1 MNGLAPF
8 FRKDEFVVD
17 TNSEYLQ
24 GELQRLDWLLH
35 REILRLRAIY
45 QLSQDEFRGL
55 YVSDGQVDTL
65 LRESQQAPEII
76 DPAELTQRADLLHR
90 SNLALLDEGS
100 PWTILQHE
108 FDLSALEMDAVL
120 LALAMETHPKYET
133 IYAYLN
139 NDVTRKWPTCDLT
152 LRLFAPELAGKSQL
166 RRFLLPQATLFSSG
180 LLRPVQHT
188 NDRAA
193 WLSAGF
199 SVAPELHRYL
209 LSFPTR
215 LGRVNQFLSRIRP
228 RPTHEL
234 FTVPSGLREQ
244 LERVPE
250 ILDKSCGCGGNPL
263 LVFIGEYGMGAEEIA
278 ESLCAQLQRQLLHF
292 SVEKARTADEPL
304 LKLLHPVLLEQR
316 LEGAAVFA
324 NECGVLFG
332 PEGNPTAE
340 GHAFISALTETGGL
354 VFLAFSPQTRWRE
367 LLQGRRKLVFTLEE
381 PDFEERRRLWR
392 VIGQN
397 LVSDAV
403 ADDLANR
410 FVLNPGQIQDAIVM
424 AQDHHYL
431 REGRDGALTADELL
445 EAARAQSDQN
455 LGKLAARVRGA
466 HTWKDLVLPANT
478 LRQIKEISSAIRFR
492 HHVYSNWGFDKRLVS
507 GKGLKVLF
515 SGAAG
520 TGKTMTAGIIAR
532 DLGLDLY
539 KIDLSGIVSKFIG
552 ETEKNLDRIFR
563 ASQSGNAILFF
574 DEADALFGKRSEV
587 KDAHDRYA
595 NIEVAYLLQKMED
608 HDGVVVLA
616 TNLSK
621 NLDEAFSRRMHYV
634 VEFPL
639 PNATHREQLWRG
651 MFPPQAPLADDV
663 DFKFLSEQFPLPG
676 GDIRNVVL
684 SAAFLAAQDGSAI
697 HMRHLVPSLGRL
709 MVKKGKVPST
719 TEFKQYH
726 AWLSS
731 GD

>member
-1 MNGLAPF
+1 
-8 FRKDEFVVD
+8 VVD
-17 TNSEYLQ
+17 TNRKYLQ

-45 QLSQDEFRGL
+45 QLSLDEFRGL

-65 LRESQQAPEII
+65 LRENQQPPEVI
-76 DPAELTQRADLLHR
+76 DPAELTGRAELLHR
-90 SNLALLDEGS
+90 SNLELLDEGS
-100 PWTILQHE
+100 PWAVLQRE
-108 FDLSALEMDAVL
+108 FDLCALELDAVL

-152 LRLFAPELAGKSQL
+152 LRLFAPDLAERAQL
-166 RRFLLPQATLFSSG
+166 RRFLLPQATLFTSG
-180 LLRPVQHT
+180 LLRPVQHA

-193 WLSAGF
+193 WLSSGF
-199 SVAPELHRYL
+199 SAAPELYRYL
-209 LSFPTR
+209 LSFPPK
-215 LGRVNQFLSRIRP
+215 LGKVNQFLTRVQPHSTPER
-228 RPTHEL
+228 L
-234 FTVPSGLREQ
+234 TVPSALRQQ
-244 LERVPE
+244 LERTPE
-250 ILDKSCGCGGNPL
+250 ILSQGCGCGERPL
-263 LVFIGEYGMGAEEIA
+263 MVFVGQYGMGAEEIA
-278 ESLCAQLQRQLLHF
+278 ESLCSRLKRRLLYF
-292 SVEKARTADEPL
+292 SVERARTADEPL
-304 LKLLHPVLLEQR
+304 LKLLQPVLLEQR
-316 LEGAAVFA
+316 LEDAAIFA
-324 NECGVLFG
+324 GECGNLFG
-332 PEGNPTAE
+332 AEGNPTAE
-340 GHAFISALTETGGL
+340 GQAFIAALTEAGGL
-354 VFLAFSPQTRWRE
+354 VFLAFSPQMRWRE
-367 LLQGRRKLVFTLEE
+367 LLQGKRKLVFILEE

-392 VIGQN
+392 VLGQD
-397 LVSDAV
+397 LVSDAM

-410 FVLNPGQIQDAIVM
+410 FMLNPGQIHDAIVM
-424 AQDHHYL
+424 ARDHHYL
-431 REGRDGALTADELL
+431 REGRNGSLGADDLL
-445 EAARAQSDQN
+445 EAARSQSDQN

-466 HTWKDLVLPANT
+466 HSWKDLVLPANT
-478 LRQIKEISSAIRFR
+478 LKQIREISSAIRFR
-492 HHVYSNWGFDKRLVS
+492 HHVYSSWGFDQRLVS

-621 NLDEAFSRRMHYV
+621 NLDDAFSRRMHYV

-651 MFPPQAPLADDV
+651 MFPPQAPLAEDV

-684 SAAFLAAQDGSAI
+684 SAAFLAAQDGTAI
-697 HMRHLVPSLGRL
+697 HMRHLVPALGRL
-709 MVKKGKVPST
+709 MVKKGKVPSA

-726 AWLSS
+726 SWLTS

>member
-1 MNGLAPF
+1 M
-8 FRKDEFVVD
+8 VD

-65 LRESQQAPEII
+65 LRENQQAPEII

-215 LGRVNQFLSRIRP
+215 LGRVN
-228 RPTHEL
+228 
-234 FTVPSGLREQ
+234 
-244 LERVPE
+244 
-250 ILDKSCGCGGNPL
+250 PL
-263 LVFIGEYGMGAEEIA
+263 IA

-304 LKLLHPVLLEQR
+304 LKLLQPVLLEQR

-324 NECGVLFG
+324 SECGVLFG
-332 PEGNPTAE
+332 AEGSPTAE

-381 PDFEERRRLWR
+381 PDFEERRRLWG

-397 LVSDAV
+397 LVSDGV

-574 DEADALFGKRSEV
+574 DGADALFGKRSEV

>member
-1 MNGLAPF
+1 
-8 FRKDEFVVD
+8 V
-17 TNSEYLQ
+17 
-24 GELQRLDWLLH
+24 
-35 REILRLRAIY
+35 
-45 QLSQDEFRGL
+45 
-55 YVSDGQVDTL
+55 
-65 LRESQQAPEII
+65 
-76 DPAELTQRADLLHR
+76 
-90 SNLALLDEGS
+90 
-100 PWTILQHE
+100 
-108 FDLSALEMDAVL
+108 
-120 LALAMETHPKYET
+120 ETHPKYET

-152 LRLFAPELAGKSQL
+152 LRLFAPDLAERTQL

-180 LLRPVQHT
+180 LLRPLQHA

-193 WLSAGF
+193 WLSTGF
-199 SVAPELHRYL
+199 SVAPELYRYL
-209 LSFPTR
+209 LSLPPK
-215 LGRVNQFLSRIRP
+215 LGKVNQFLARVQPRSQRERP
-228 RPTHEL
+228 I
-234 FTVPSGLREQ
+234 VPSVLREQ

-250 ILDKSCGCGGNPL
+250 ILSKSCGCGEHPL
-263 LVFIGEYGMGAEEIA
+263 MVFLGQYGAGAEEIA
-278 ESLCAQLQRQLLHF
+278 DDLCARIERRLLYF
-292 SVEKARTADEPL
+292 SVEKARTAEESL
-304 LKLLHPVLLEQR
+304 LKLLQPVLLEQK
-316 LEGAAVFA
+316 LESVVIFVS
-324 NECGVLFG
+324 ECGSLFG
-332 PEGNPTAE
+332 AEGSPTAE
-340 GHAFISALTETGGL
+340 GHTFISALAESSGL
-354 VFLAFSPQTRWRE
+354 VFLAFSPHMRWRE
-367 LLQGRRKLVFTLEE
+367 LLQGKRKLVFELEE
-381 PDFEERRRLWR
+381 PDFEERRRLWQTL
-392 VIGQN
+392 GEGM
-397 LVSDAV
+397 VSESM

-410 FVLNPGQIQDAIVM
+410 FILNSGQIHDAVVM
-424 AQDHHYL
+424 ARDHHFL
-431 REGRDGALTADELL
+431 REGRNGALTADDLL

-455 LGKLAARVRGA
+455 LGKLATRVRAA
-466 HTWKDLVLPANT
+466 HTWKDLVLPAAT
-478 LRQIKEISSAIRFR
+478 LKQIREISAAIRFR
-492 HHVYSNWGFDKRLVS
+492 HHVYSSWGFDQRLVS

-563 ASQSGNAILFF
+563 AAQSGNAILFF

-595 NIEVAYLLQKMED
+595 NIEVAYLLQKMDD
-608 HDGVVVLA
+608 HDGVVILA

-639 PNATHREQLWRG
+639 PNAAHREQLWRG
-651 MFPPQAPLADDV
+651 MFPPQAPVADDV
-663 DFKFLSEQFPLPG
+663 DFKFLSDQFALPG

-684 SAAFLAAQDGSAI
+684 SAAFLAAQDGTAI

-709 MVKKGKVPST
+709 MVKKGKVPSA

-726 AWLSS
+726 SWLSS

>member
-1 MNGLAPF
+1 M
-8 FRKDEFVVD
+8 VD
-17 TNSEYLQ
+17 TNREYLQ

-35 REILRLRAIY
+35 REILRLRASY
-45 QLSQDEFRGL
+45 QLSLDEFRGL

-65 LRESQQAPEII
+65 LRENQQHEGD
-76 DPAELTQRADLLHR
+76 DPAELSQRAELLHR
-90 SNLALLDEGS
+90 SNLALLDERS
-100 PWTILQHE
+100 PWAVLQRE
-108 FDLSALEMDAVL
+108 FDLSPLEMDAIL

-139 NDVTRKWPTCDLT
+139 NDVTRKWPTCDLA
-152 LRLFAPELAGKSQL
+152 LRLFAPDLEERAQL

-180 LLRPVQHT
+180 LLRPVQHIH
-188 NDRAA
+188 DRAA
-193 WLSAGF
+193 WLSTGF
-199 SVAPELHRYL
+199 SMAPELYRYL
-209 LSFPTR
+209 LLLPPK
-215 LGRVNQFLSRIRP
+215 LGRANQFLIRIQP
-228 RPTHEL
+228 SSAHEPVN
-234 FTVPSGLREQ
+234 VPAALREE

-250 ILDKSCGCGGNPL
+250 ILNKRCDCGGPPL
-263 LVFIGEYGMGAEEIA
+263 IVFVGQYGMGAEEIA
-278 ESLCAQLQRQLLHF
+278 KSFCARLQRRLLFF
-292 SVEKARTADEPL
+292 SVEKARTSDEPL
-304 LKLLHPVLLEQR
+304 LKLLQPVLLEQR
-316 LEGAAVFA
+316 LEGTAIFA
-324 NECGVLFG
+324 SECSSLFG
-332 PEGNPTAE
+332 AEGSPTAE
-340 GHAFISALTETGGL
+340 GQGLISALAESGGL
-354 VFLAFSPQTRWRE
+354 VFLAFSPQMRWRE
-367 LLQGRRKLVFTLEE
+367 LLQGKRKLAFPLEE
-381 PDFEERRRLWR
+381 PDFEERCRLWR
-392 VIGQN
+392 ALGEGLI
-397 LVSDAV
+397 SESM

-410 FVLNPGQIQDAIVM
+410 FILNPGQIHDAMVM
-424 AQDHHYL
+424 ARDRHYL
-431 REGRDGALTADELL
+431 REGRNGALTTDDLL

-455 LGKLAARVRGA
+455 LGKLATRVRAA

-478 LRQIKEISSAIRFR
+478 LKQIREISAAIRFR
-492 HHVYSNWGFDKRLVS
+492 HQVYSSWGFDQRLVS

-595 NIEVAYLLQKMED
+595 NIEVAYLLQKMDD
-608 HDGVVVLA
+608 HDGVVILA

-621 NLDEAFSRRMHYV
+621 NLDEAFSRRMHYA

-639 PNATHREQLWRG
+639 PNAAHREQLWRG
-651 MFPPQAPLADDV
+651 MFPPQAPVADDV
-663 DFKFLSEQFPLPG
+663 DFKFLSEQFALPG

-684 SAAFLAAQDGSAI
+684 SAAFLAAQDGTAI

-709 MVKKGKVPST
+709 MVKKGKVPSA

-726 AWLSS
+726 SWLTS

>member
-1 MNGLAPF
+1 M
-8 FRKDEFVVD
+8 VD
-17 TNSEYLQ
+17 TNREYLQ

-45 QLSQDEFRGL
+45 QLSLDEFRGL
-55 YVSDGQVDTL
+55 YVSDAQVDAL
-65 LRESQQAPEII
+65 LRDTQQASEVS
-76 DPAELTQRADLLHR
+76 DPAELTERAELLHH
-90 SNLALLDEGS
+90 SNLQLLEEGS
-100 PWTILQHE
+100 PWARLQRE
-108 FDLSALEMDAVL
+108 FSLGALEMDAIL
-120 LALAMETHPKYET
+120 LALAMEVHPKYET

-139 NDVTRKWPTCDLT
+139 NDITRKWPTCDLV
-152 LRLFAPELAGKSQL
+152 LRLFAPEIDERTQL
-166 RRFLLPQATLFSSG
+166 RRFLLPQTTLFASG
-180 LLRPVQHT
+180 LLRSIQHG
-188 NDRAA
+188 NDRTA
-193 WLSAGF
+193 WISSGF
-199 SVAPELHRYL
+199 SAAPELHRFL
-209 LSFPTR
+209 LSFPPR
-215 LGRVNQFLSRIRP
+215 LGKVNQFLTRIQP
-228 RPTHEL
+228 RFAHERA
-234 FTVPSGLREQ
+234 TTPSVLREQ
-244 LERVPE
+244 LDRVPE
-250 ILDKSCGCGGNPL
+250 LVSKSCGCGEHPL
-263 LVFIGEYGMGAEEIA
+263 LVFIGQYGMGAEEIA
-278 ESLCAQLQRQLLHF
+278 ESLCAQIGRRLLHF

-304 LKLLHPVLLEQR
+304 LKLLQPLLLEQR
-316 LEGAAVFA
+316 LEGDAIFA
-324 NECGVLFG
+324 SDAGSLFSS
-332 PEGNPTAE
+332 EGNPTAE
-340 GHAFISALTETGGL
+340 GNAFISALAERSGM
-354 VFLAFSPQTRWRE
+354 VFLAFSPQMRWRE
-367 LLQGRRKLVFTLEE
+367 LLQGKRKLVFTLEE
-381 PDFEERRRLWR
+381 PDFDARRQLWQ
-392 VIGQN
+392 VLGQD
-397 LVSDAV
+397 LISEQM

-410 FVLNPGQIQDAIVM
+410 FILNQGQIHDAIVM

-431 REGRDGALTADELL
+431 REGRNGVLTVEDLL

-455 LGKLAARVRGA
+455 LGKLAARVRTA
-466 HTWKDLVLPANT
+466 HNWKDLVLPGNT
-478 LRQIKEISSAIRFR
+478 LKQIREISAAIRFR
-492 HHVYSNWGFDKRLVS
+492 HHVYSSWGFDQRLVS

-563 ASQSGNAILFF
+563 AAQSGNAILFF

-595 NIEVAYLLQKMED
+595 NIEVAYLLQKMDD
-608 HDGVVVLA
+608 HDGVVILA

-639 PNATHREQLWRG
+639 PNAIHREQLWRG

-663 DFKFLSEQFPLPG
+663 DFKFLSEQFQLPG

-684 SAAFLAAQDGSAI
+684 SAAFLAAQDGTAI

-709 MVKKGKVPST
+709 MVKKGKVPSA

-726 AWLSS
+726 SWLSS